1 MSKQI
6 VGTRL
11 MLDRMV
17 GFALLSPTYDVALN
31 EDVVNT
37 RFETAS
43 DGKSGHGWPF

>member
-17 GFALLSPTYDVALN
+17 GFALLSPTN
-31 EDVVNT
+31 EIAFKEDFVNT
-37 RFETAS
+37 RLETAS
-43 DGKSGHGWPF
+43 DGKSGP